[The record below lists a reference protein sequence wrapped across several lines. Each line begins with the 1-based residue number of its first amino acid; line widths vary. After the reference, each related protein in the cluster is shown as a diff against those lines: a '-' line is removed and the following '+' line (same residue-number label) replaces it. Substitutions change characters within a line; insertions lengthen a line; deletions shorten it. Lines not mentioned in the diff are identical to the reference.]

1 MEKFLFSPFEL
12 MLPETETLE
21 SKFILIKL
29 KILIYTPST

>member
-21 SKFILIKL
+21 SKFILINN
-29 KILIYTPST
+29 YGHNGRFEV